1 MEQILRVNVQTEQIL
16 RVNVLKDH
24 TPRARTVRTDQTHL
38 VNVLTEQINHAS
50 VLMYV
55 MISFV
60 SSVILTRVNVL
71 AFLIANVQTDQ
82 IPHVNAQMDQMRLAK
97 EINAQMEQ
105 IPHVNV

>member
-1 MEQILRVNVQTEQIL
+1 MLVVNVQTDQIL
-16 RVNVLKDH
+16 RVNVLTDQIH
-24 TPRARTVRTDQTHL
+24 LVNVLTDQTHL

>member
-1 MEQILRVNVQTEQIL
+1 MLVVNVPTDQIL
-16 RVNVLKDH
+16 RVNVLTDQIH
-24 TPRARTVRTDQTHL
+24 LVNVLTDQTHL